1 MARDP
6 GPVPN
11 PSAPKIKPPPKACD
25 TQFHVFGP
33 AAMFPF
39 REDRKYD
46 PPDATVEDAMR
57 MHDLIGVERGVIV
70 HPSIHGLDMRPTL
83 YALEKARGRY
93 RGVAVIN
100 DTIAEAELE
109 RMHVAGIR
117 GIRFNFVR
125 FLGGPPDMKVF
136 ERALAKVAPLG
147 WHLVVHVD
155 GNDLVEH
162 AAMLRKLSM
171 PLVIDHMGHVD
182 VAAGF
187 DQKPFRVMLD
197 MMKDGNTFVKIA
209 TGDRESKSGYPW
221 DDVVPYG
228 ARVVETSSERVI
240 WGTDWPHPQYKG
252 PMPDEGKQFEL
263 FCRMAPDE
271 KAREQILVKNPET
284 LYGF

>member
-11 PSAPKIKPPPKACD
+11 PSTPKIKPPPKACD

-33 AAMFPF
+33 AAMFRF
-39 REDRKYD
+39 RDDRKYD

-57 MHDLIGVERGVIV
+57 MHELIGIARGVIV

-136 ERALAKVAPLG
+136 ERALDKVAPLG

-155 GNDLVEH
+155 GNDLMEH

-171 PLVIDHMGHVD
+171 PLIIDHMGHVD
-182 VAAGF
+182 VTAGF
-187 DQKPFRVMLD
+187 DQKPFRLMLD

-209 TGDRESKSGYPW
+209 TGDRESKTGYPW

-228 ARVVETSSERVI
+228 ARVVETAPERVI

>member
-11 PSAPKIKPPPKACD
+11 PSTPKIKPPPKACD

-33 AAMFPF
+33 AAMFRF
-39 REDRKYD
+39 RDDRKYD

-57 MHDLIGVERGVIV
+57 MHELIGIARGVIV

-136 ERALAKVAPLG
+136 ERALDKVAPLG

-155 GNDLVEH
+155 GNDLMEH

-171 PLVIDHMGHVD
+171 PLIIDHMGHVD
-182 VAAGF
+182 VTAGF
-187 DQKPFRVMLD
+187 DQKPFRLMLD

-209 TGDRESKSGYPW
+209 TGDRESKTGYPW

-228 ARVVETSSERVI
+228 ARVVETAPERVI

-263 FCRMAPDE
+263 FCRMCPDAN
-271 KAREQILVKNPET
+271 AREQILVKNPET

>member
-1 MARDP
+1 MAKDP

-11 PSAPKIKPPPKACD
+11 PTKPKIKPPPKACD

-33 AAMFPF
+33 SDMFPF
-39 REDRKYD
+39 RADRKYD
-46 PPDATVEDAMR
+46 PPDSTVEDAMR
-57 MHDLIGVERGVIV
+57 MHDAIGVERGVIV
-70 HPSIHGLDMRPTL
+70 HPSIHGTDMRPTL
-83 YALEKARGRY
+83 FALDKAHGRY

-100 DTIAEAELE
+100 DSITEAELDH
-109 RMHVAGIR
+109 MHVCGIR

-136 ERALAKVAPLG
+136 ERALAKVAPIG

-162 AAMLRKLSM
+162 APMLRKLSM
-171 PLVIDHMGHVD
+171 ALIIDHMGHVD
-182 VAAGF
+182 VAGGL
-187 DQKPFRVMLD
+187 DQKPFQLMLD
-197 MMKDGNTFVKIA
+197 MMKDGNTYVKIA
-209 TGDRESKSGYPW
+209 TGDRESKTGYPW

-228 ARVVETSSERVI
+228 ARVVETAPERVI

-263 FCRMAPDE
+263 FCRMCPD
-271 KAREQILVKNPET
+271 ANQREQILVRNPET

>member
-6 GPVPN
+6 GPVPH
-11 PSAPKIKPPPKACD
+11 PSTPNIKPPPKACD

-33 AAMFPF
+33 SAMFEF
-39 REDRKYD
+39 RQDRKYD

-70 HPSIHGLDMRPTL
+70 HPSIHGIDMRPTL

-136 ERALAKVAPLG
+136 HNALDKIASLG
-147 WHLVVHVD
+147 WHVVVHVD
-155 GNDLVEH
+155 GNDLMEH
-162 AAMLRKLSM
+162 AARLRKLSM
-171 PLVIDHMGHVD
+171 AVIIDHMGHVD
-182 VAAGF
+182 VAAGL
-187 DQKPFRVMLD
+187 DQKPFRLMLD
-197 MMKDGNTFVKIA
+197 MMKDGNTYVKIA
-209 TGDRESKSGYPW
+209 TGDRESKTGFPW

-228 ARVVETSSERVI
+228 AAVVANAPERVI

-271 KAREQILVKNPET
+271 KVREQILVKNPET